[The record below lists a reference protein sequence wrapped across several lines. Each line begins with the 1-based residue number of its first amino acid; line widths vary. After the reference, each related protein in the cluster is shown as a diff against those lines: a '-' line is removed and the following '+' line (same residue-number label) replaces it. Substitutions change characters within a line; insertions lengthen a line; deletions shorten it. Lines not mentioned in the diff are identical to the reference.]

1 MFREA
6 ELGVGVPNHCI
17 EQDLPLQEL
26 NNCRA
31 WMRVK
36 MGIKMS
42 PGVMMHR
49 IHSDSKKL
57 EQGK

>member
-6 ELGVGVPNHCI
+6 QLAVGVPNHYI
-17 EQDLPLQEL
+17 EQDLPLEEL
-26 NNCRA
+26 DNCRA

-42 PGVMMHR
+42 PGVMMPL
-49 IHSDSKKL
+49 IHSDSKN
-57 EQGK
+57 